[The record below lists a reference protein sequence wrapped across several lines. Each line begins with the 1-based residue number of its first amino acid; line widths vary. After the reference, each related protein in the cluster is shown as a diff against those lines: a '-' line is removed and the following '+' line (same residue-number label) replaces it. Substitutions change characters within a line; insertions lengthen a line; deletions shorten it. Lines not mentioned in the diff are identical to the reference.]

1 MRQIF
6 NTLVDTT
13 PEPPCAK
20 EKKALDKAT
29 GTLENKRNQ
38 LISDKVLVAN
48 NLASIKSRE
57 NEKNPIE
64 DSGNKEQSNYQS
76 LLSIRKFFQ
85 NEAGTGNK
93 TENGVPSAECFTPS
107 GGPGRYRNSARCLAL
122 IADLDINQREL
133 DASKA
138 KLNSYNLQINKIY
151 EKINTLKNEGTILE
165 TNVTK
170 TIKDI
175 ATQAE
180 LVDLLEEIYN
190 ACLEKSNFSKSFNL
204 KSNPSCK
211 EIKQKI
217 KIVNQKIISID
228 RQSLDLKYGFD
239 SLPILNINKKLSGE
253 KIKISKELIVKLDK
267 LNPIIFMSDSS
278 FYAIYKKAKD
288 DLASYQTEGKTFEA
302 KFKSLKLKEKN
313 IKDKKISLKDKFSK
327 LIKKL
332 KTC

>member
-1 MRQIF
+1 MRHIF
-6 NTLVDTT
+6 NALNDTT
-13 PEPPCAK
+13 PEPCAK
-20 EKKALDKAT
+20 QKEALDKAR
-29 GTLENKRNQ
+29 GTLEDKRDQ
-38 LISDKVLVAN
+38 LLIDKELVAN
-48 NLASIKSRE
+48 NLANINSRE
-57 NEKNPIE
+57 NEKPPIE
-64 DSGNKEQSNYQS
+64 ESRKKEESNYE
-76 LLSIRKFFQ
+76 SILATRKFFENQ
-85 NEAGTGNK
+85 AGTGNK
-93 TENGVPSAECFTPS
+93 TEDGVPSAECYTPS

-122 IADLDINQREL
+122 IADLDINEREL
-133 DASKA
+133 YASKA
-138 KLNSYNLQINKIY
+138 KSESYNLQID
-151 EKINTLKNEGTILE
+151 KINQKINSLKNEGIILE

-170 TIKDI
+170 TTKDI

-190 ACLEKSNFSKSFNL
+190 ACVKKSNFSKSFNL

-217 KIVNQKIISID
+217 KIVNQKRISID

-302 KFKSLKLKEKN
+302 KFKSLKVKEKN